1 MKIANGMEFV
11 NDENVIGKWEMVGW
25 IDNPAHN
32 SLDNLI
38 KESDGYNEIYFLPEG
53 EPYWIFE
60 GWTKGYLL
68 IHYGGDEPINTY
80 KYEISIIDGKE
91 YLFFHIEDRT
101 EVFVKKDNK
110 IYDKETLGRHDNID
124 YPFVD
129 DEKVRGK
136 WNSIGY
142 VENAEDF
149 VPNSDGIEYYLK
161 SLEFKNNGILIQKY
175 MDEVWKEKWTKGLV
189 ICLHRTTAS
198 PYFIQTIDGVEY
210 LFMEWRMGNYIY
222 GGCEPTYYVFRR

>member
-1 MKIANGMEFV
+1 MKIANGMEFI
-11 NDENVIGKWEMVGW
+11 NDENVIGKWEIVGW

-38 KESDGYNEIYFLPEG
+38 KKSNGYNEIYFLPKG

-80 KYEISIIDGKE
+80 KYEIMVIECKK

-101 EVFVKKDNK
+101 EVFLKKDNK
-110 IYDKETLGRHDNID
+110 IYDKGTLGRHDKID

-129 DEKVRGK
+129 DGKVRGK
-136 WNSIGY
+136 WNSVGY

-149 VPNSDGIEYYLK
+149 VPNSDETEYYLK
-161 SLEFKNNGILIQKY
+161 SLEFTDNGILIQKY
-175 MDEVWKEKWTKGLV
+175 MDEVWEEKWTKGLV

-198 PYFIQTIDGVEY
+198 PYFIKEIDGTEY

-222 GGCEPTYYVFRR
+222 GGCEPTYYVFKR